1 MSSSDTELP
10 SNKKFGLFF
19 VFIFLTASG
28 YFHLKGALEPRAV
41 CLGIAAG
48 LLCITLI
55 KEQLLLPLNKLWL
68 RFGVIIGMIIS
79 PIVLGL
85 IFFLLITPM
94 ALLMKLFRRDELRL
108 RMEEKQSHWIKRGE
122 SVTPESFK
130 YQF

>member
-1 MSSSDTELP
+1 
-10 SNKKFGLFF
+10 
-19 VFIFLTASG
+19 
-28 YFHLKGALEPRAV
+28 
-41 CLGIAAG
+41 LGIAAG
-48 LLCITLI
+48 LLCITLM
-55 KEQLLLPLNKLWL
+55 KDQLLLPLNKLWL
-68 RFGVIIGMIIS
+68 RFGVMLGMIIS

-108 RMEEKQSHWIKRGE
+108 RIEEKQSHWIKRGE